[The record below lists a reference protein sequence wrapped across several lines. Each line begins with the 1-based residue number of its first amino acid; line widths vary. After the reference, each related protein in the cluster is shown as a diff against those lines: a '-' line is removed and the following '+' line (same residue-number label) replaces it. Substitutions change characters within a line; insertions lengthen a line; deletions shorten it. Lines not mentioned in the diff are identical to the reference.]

1 MNFNEL
7 SDKDK
12 KKLVKQFNNYL
23 KENEKLDRLEKEK
36 KIAEKQQLQITKYL
50 SNKKNRD
57 SAFLDSLESSMF
69 YDDNNNHIQFIK
81 DNYNDEYELF
91 INDLNI
97 IKNIYN
103 KYK

>member
-12 KKLVKQFNNYL
+12 KKLIKDFNNYL

>member
-1 MNFNEL
+1 MT
-7 SDKDK
+7 DKDK
-12 KKLVKQFNNYL
+12 KKLVKDFNNYL

-81 DNYNDEYELF
+81 DNYNEEYQLF
-91 INDLNI
+91 INDLNT
-97 IKNIYN
+97 IKEIYS

>member
-12 KKLVKQFNNYL
+12 KKLIKDFNNYL

-81 DNYNDEYELF
+81 DNYNEEYQLF
-91 INDLNI
+91 INDLNT
-97 IKNIYN
+97 IKEIYS

>member
-81 DNYNDEYELF
+81 DNYNEEYQLF
-91 INDLNI
+91 INDLNT

>member
-12 KKLVKQFNNYL
+12 KKLIKDFNNYL

-81 DNYNDEYELF
+81 DNYNEEYQLF
-91 INDLNI
+91 INDLNT
-97 IKNIYN
+97 IKEIYS
-103 KYK
+103 KFK